1 LLSRGQVIL
10 VLAVVCAAGSG
21 AFAAEPAEVEA
32 LIQEANKFRREGKDG
47 MALPLMRKAYD
58 QATTART
65 AAQLG
70 LVEVALG
77 YWLQAEQHLEEAL
90 SSPRDPW
97 IHQNRMEL
105 ERVLAGVRAS
115 IGEVEIVGQPVGAE
129 VTVNGQSVG
138 TLPLSKPV
146 RVGDGPVRLEVRADG
161 YQSPV
166 QTLTMSKGAKQKV
179 DVRLARAIGAQPSPS
194 APMPVDAPSAMV
206 AKAAEPAQT
215 GAHRPGAP
223 TAAWVAAGAA
233 AAAVGVGV
241 VGAGIW
247 VGKRDD
253 FDKKTAPVLEAGV
266 PTQRRTRDCGVQ
278 NHNRGGE
285 ECARIYDSM
294 TRAKTIAAIGYV
306 SGGVLALGAGAL
318 FLLSPRT
325 ESRNQY
331 ASVVCAPTVGAFGGA
346 CRLAF

>member
-1 LLSRGQVIL
+1 
-10 VLAVVCAAGSG
+10 
-21 AFAAEPAEVEA
+21 
-32 LIQEANKFRREGKDG
+32 
-47 MALPLMRKAYD
+47 
-58 QATTART
+58 
-65 AAQLG
+65 
-70 LVEVALG
+70 
-77 YWLQAEQHLEEAL
+77 
-90 SSPRDPW
+90 
-97 IHQNRMEL
+97 
-105 ERVLAGVRAS
+105 
-115 IGEVEIVGQPVGAE
+115 
-129 VTVNGQSVG
+129 
-138 TLPLSKPV
+138 
-146 RVGDGPVRLEVRADG
+146 
-161 YQSPV
+161 
-166 QTLTMSKGAKQKV
+166 
-179 DVRLARAIGAQPSPS
+179 
-194 APMPVDAPSAMV
+194 MV

-215 GAHRPGAP
+215 GARRPGAP

-241 VGAGIW
+241 VGSVIW

-253 FDKKTAPVLEAGV
+253 FDNHTAPVFEAGV

-278 NHNRGGE
+278 NDNRGGE